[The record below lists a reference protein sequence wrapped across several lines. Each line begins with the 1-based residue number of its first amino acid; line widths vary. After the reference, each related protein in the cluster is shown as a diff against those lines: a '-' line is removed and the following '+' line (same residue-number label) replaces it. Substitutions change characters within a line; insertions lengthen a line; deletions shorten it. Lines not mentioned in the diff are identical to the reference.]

1 MNKCES
7 NSNVQYKIVHVL
19 TRLLRAGAEENTVAT
34 CQYQIDNGHDVYLI
48 HGNEF
53 DAEYA
58 KELDPA
64 IKRIKLDELVHPI
77 QPVNDYKGLQA
88 LKREYRKIRPD
99 VVHTHQSK
107 AGALGRLAVADESC
121 ATVHTVHIAHFLNVG
136 WLREKLYVAL
146 EKYCSKRTHR
156 IIDVSGGVM
165 KACLARGIG
174 SVDQHLVIHSGMDI
188 EKFKTATAP
197 GDWQKYITNW
207 SGPDKPFVVLML
219 AAFEPRKRQESFLRS
234 IAPVLKRHAQLCV
247 VFCGQGDRL
256 DAAMHLAQD
265 LGIAEQVR
273 FVGFVSD
280 PERYIALADLCVLT
294 SEREGLPRVFVQ
306 YVAAGKTIVA
316 NHLPGIEDI
325 VRHGY
330 NGIVL
335 PSDDIDGVAMEVER
349 LVCDRSVLQKMNKS
363 AESASVSSWD
373 ACQMGEKIQ
382 AVYEGALQIRKESLP
397 SSS

>member
-1 MNKCES
+1 MNKCEP
-7 NSNVQYKIVHVL
+7 NDRMQYRIVHVL

-34 CQYQIDNGHDVYLI
+34 CQYQIDSGHEVYLI

-53 DAEYA
+53 DPEYA
-58 KELDPA
+58 RELNPA
-64 IKRIKLDELVHPI
+64 IKRIKIDELVHPI

-121 ATVHTVHIAHFLNVG
+121 ATIHTVHIAHFLSVG

-146 EKYCSKRTHR
+146 EKYCSRRTHK

-165 KACLARGIG
+165 QACLDRGIG
-174 SVDQHLVIHSGMDI
+174 KPDQHQVIHSGMDI
-188 EKFKTATAP
+188 EKFKSAREP
-197 GDWQKYITNW
+197 ENWQRYITNW
-207 SGPDKPFVVLML
+207 PAPDKPFVVLML
-219 AAFEPRKRQESFLRS
+219 AAFEPRKRHEPFLES
-234 IAPVLKRHAQLCV
+234 IAPVLRRNIRLCA

-256 DAAMHLAQD
+256 DAAKRLSHR
-265 LGIAEQVR
+265 LGIADQVR

-306 YVAAGKTIVA
+306 YVAGGKTIVA

-325 VRHGY
+325 VQHGY
-330 NGIVL
+330 NGVVL
-335 PSDDIDGVAMEVER
+335 PGDEINGVATEIER
-349 LVCDRSVLQKMNKS
+349 LVNDSGALQKMNKN
-363 AESASVSSWD
+363 AASASVSSWD
-373 ACQMGEKIQ
+373 VCQMGEKIQ
-382 AVYEGALQIRKESLP
+382 AVYEGALHIRSESLTSTP
-397 SSS
+397 

>member
-1 MNKCES
+1 M
-7 NSNVQYKIVHVL
+7 
-19 TRLLRAGAEENTVAT
+19 AT

-53 DAEYA
+53 DAEYV

-64 IKRIKLDELVHPI
+64 IKRIKIDELVHPI

-107 AGALGRLAVADESC
+107 AGALGRLAVTDESC

-174 SVDQHLVIHSGMDI
+174 SADQHLVIHSGMDI
-188 EKFKTATAP
+188 EKFKTASAP
-197 GDWQKYITNW
+197 EDWRRYITKW
-207 SGPDKPFVVLML
+207 PAPDKPFVILML

-234 IAPVLKRHAQLCV
+234 IAPVLKRHPQLCV

-256 DAAMHLAQD
+256 DAAIRLSQS
-265 LGIAEQVR
+265 LGIAGQVR
-273 FVGFVSD
+273 FVGFVSH

-306 YVAAGKTIVA
+306 YVAGGKTIVA

-335 PSDDIDGVAMEVER
+335 PSDDIDGVAVEVER
-349 LVCDRSVLQKMNKS
+349 LVCDGEVLQKMNKFT
-363 AESASVSSWD
+363 ESASVSSWD

-382 AVYEGALQIRKESLP
+382 AVYEGALQVQKESLAA
-397 SSS
+397 SLS